1 MNAIL
6 AEIIEAVEN
15 DETIV
20 LHMRSGVPG
29 ARKIHAN
36 AVVLCNYFT
45 DENGGHRI
53 PDADVTAVNVLD
65 RLGDWHRVEIAN
77 VVGVELT

>member
-15 DETIV
+15 DETII
-20 LHMRSGVPG
+20 LHMRRGVPG
-29 ARKIHAN
+29 DRSKHAH
-36 AVVLCNYFT
+36 AIIPCNYVT

-53 PDADVTAVNVLD
+53 PDVDVTAVNVLD
-65 RLGDWHRVEIAN
+65 RLGDWHRVELAD
-77 VVGVELT
+77 VAGVELV